1 MKETELTQHLALL
14 QRQLNILREREA
26 KAGNNA
32 PLDLLNQIDDHQQAI
47 TLVKAALEGQL
58 SPQELEQ
65 QLERLDLSLNRRGTE
80 IISGDKIEG
89 DKNFIKVVLQGIPTR
104 LVLGLL
110 AVGIIA
116 AVWAWFSLVPDKMPL
131 NGFNVAVA
139 EFGREDSQGNIS
151 PSADG
156 RNLSEWMFREL
167 QAEYRNL
174 QSEDTINIWHDSMG
188 IFRKRQKIGLVAGR
202 TRKERRE
209 AAEAIARNVGADM
222 VIYGYITGEEG
233 TVGFKPEIY
242 LKKGPDADD
251 EIVGSHSLGHPV
263 EIPPPPLDLYDTDVK
278 ETLDRLEGRVT
289 ALVWLTRGLVK
300 DLVGNHY
307 GALQVFKQAETA
319 LQKWEDRAGKDVLY
333 YFIGREAL
341 FLSNTDV
348 YPDRTPAEVS
358 DYLNMARDY
367 FQRATGINES
377 YRYHIGLGGVYFEE
391 AEQLLPEEQL
401 QAGALDLAIDEYRLA
416 IEGARD
422 VAEPLVESK
431 GQIGLGLAYRLK
443 GDAYLRTGQYD
454 QAGPAFD
461 EAINEI
467 QKALDLLGQDQPRL
481 AAQAY
486 LGLGAAFEGKA
497 WLARYIQQDDKNS
510 KELYESA
517 LESYDQCVASAKM
530 NLLDKVLKRAQEY
543 CDIYSAEVNVTLAGL

>member
-1 MKETELTQHLALL
+1 MNEAELLQHLALL

-26 KAGNNA
+26 KAANNA
-32 PLDLLNQIDDHQQAI
+32 PLDLLNQIDDHKQAI
-47 TLVKAALEGQL
+47 SLVKAALEGRL
-58 SPQELEQ
+58 SPEEMEQ

-80 IISGDKIEG
+80 IFSGDKIEG
-89 DKNFIKVVLQGIPTR
+89 DKSFIKVVMQGIPTR

-116 AVWAWFSLVPDKMPL
+116 AVWAWFRFVPDKMPL

-156 RNLSEWMFREL
+156 RNLSEWMFGQLR
-167 QAEYRNL
+167 AEYRNL
-174 QSEDTINIWHDSMG
+174 QSEDTINIWHDSLG
-188 IFRKRQKIGLVAGR
+188 IFSKRQKIGLITGR
-202 TRKERRE
+202 TRQERQA
-209 AAEAIARNVGADM
+209 AAETVARNVGADM
-222 VIYGYITGEEG
+222 VIYGYITGEED
-233 TVGFKPEIY
+233 TVGFAPEIY
-242 LKKGPDADD
+242 LRKGPDADD
-251 EIVGSHSLGHPV
+251 EIVGRHALGHPV

-278 ETLDRLEGRVT
+278 ETLDRLQGRVT

-319 LQKWEDRAGKDVLY
+319 LQRWEDRAGKDVLY
-333 YFIGREAL
+333 YFIGRQAL
-341 FLSNTDV
+341 FLSNTDI
-348 YPDRTPAEVS
+348 YPDRTPAEVN
-358 DYLNMARDY
+358 DYLNMAKEY
-367 FQRATGINES
+367 FQQATSINES

-391 AEQLLPEEQL
+391 AEQLFPEEQL
-401 QAGALDLAIDEYRLA
+401 QTGLLDLAIEEYRLA

-422 VAEPLVESK
+422 PAEPLVEIK
-431 GQIGLGLAYRLK
+431 GQIGLGLAFRLK

-461 EAINEI
+461 EAIEEI
-467 QKALDLLGQDQPRL
+467 QTALDLLSPDQPRL

-497 WLARYIQQDDKNS
+497 WLTHYIHQDEKNS

-517 LESYDQCVASAKM
+517 LQAYDLCVVSAKK
-530 NLLDKVLKRAQEY
+530 NLLDKVLKRAEEY
-543 CDIYSAEVNVTLAGL
+543 CQIYSAEVDITLTGL